1 MDEVII
7 EGRREIGEGTFEYV
21 ASGAIEGRKSLIDND
36 VSSENAQYS
45 NEDDVLYF
53 SENSVLL
60 RYPPRKKMPRFEHP
74 TKTNGIGAFKP
85 CRSVEQIDLKTN
97 EAFECVDNTF
107 EQTDVETIDVR
118 DRFVDGKTICGICI

>member
-7 EGRREIGEGTFEYV
+7 EGRREIGKGTFEYV
-21 ASGAIEGRKSLIDND
+21 ASGAIEERKSLIDND

-74 TKTNGIGAFKP
+74 TKTKQTELEHSN
-85 CRSVEQIDLKTN
+85 R
-97 EAFECVDNTF
+97 VDQLNKL
-107 EQTDVETIDVR
+107 I
-118 DRFVDGKTICGICI
+118 

>member
-1 MDEVII
+1 MERNEKAERIRRKREENGRERRNRRNRRVDEVII

-74 TKTNGIGAFKP
+74 TKTNGI
-85 CRSVEQIDLKTN
+85 
-97 EAFECVDNTF
+97 
-107 EQTDVETIDVR
+107 
-118 DRFVDGKTICGICI
+118 

>member
-7 EGRREIGEGTFEYV
+7 EGREIGEGTFEYV

-53 SENSVLL
+53 SEKSLLL
-60 RYPPRKKMPRFEHP
+60 RYPP
-74 TKTNGIGAFKP
+74 
-85 CRSVEQIDLKTN
+85 
-97 EAFECVDNTF
+97 
-107 EQTDVETIDVR
+107 
-118 DRFVDGKTICGICI
+118 